1 MSSAITIRLAK
12 QIYIAGQHF
21 CCILHFILQLLG
33 LRVAQSFY
41 EPTLYGLKV
50 GGWIMGPN
58 NHKDLGSDGSNGITV
73 EGFEVFPC
81 CLAPL
86 NDGVRVLPPAVVLS
100 GRL

>member
-1 MSSAITIRLAK
+1 MSSAIAIHLAK
-12 QIYIAGQHF
+12 QIYITGQHF

-41 EPTLYGLKV
+41 KPTLYGLKV
-50 GGWIMGPN
+50 GGRIMGPN
-58 NHKDLGSDGSNGITV
+58 NHKDMGSNGSNGIAV
-73 EGFEVFPC
+73 EDFEVFPC